1 MPLQCTS
8 RSALSGGK
16 ALHVSCIISVQCLSF
31 THPCDIICFYLP
43 CDPLELNQSITWK
56 YNLRASWDCSGDA
69 EGRISIAELL
79 CVLREQI
86 KVKFEYQLLDKFS
99 KPILR
104 KITMLFLR
112 ISDWKSDA
120 MTTGHHHV
128 ASAELLL
135 WLRLFFKIV
144 FLFRSWVSTTY
155 LCLYT
160 HLCIFLATKCLCI
173 FRNATPANDN
183 QHTHTS
189 YFVYWIFSLHP
200 SWMYNTWIVRTNSWK
215 QYSKQNYISLITFF
229 FIKVL
234 MAFST
239 FEIGSGIIQSFKC
252 HLKSHRQDTIFVL
265 FLRKLMI

>member
-1 MPLQCTS
+1 MCH
-8 RSALSGGK
+8 A
-16 ALHVSCIISVQCLSF
+16 CIISVQCLSF

-43 CDPLELNQSITWK
+43 CDPLELNQSIMWK

-79 CVLREQI
+79 CVIREQI

-99 KPILR
+99 KPTLR

-120 MTTGHHHV
+120 MNTGHHHV

-135 WLRLFFKIV
+135 RLRLFFKIV

-160 HLCIFLATKCLCI
+160 HLCIFHFWLLSVSAFLEMQHQQTTTNTHTHHILCI
-173 FRNATPANDN
+173 E
-183 QHTHTS
+183 
-189 YFVYWIFSLHP
+189 FSH
-200 SWMYNTWIVRTNSWK
+200 
-215 QYSKQNYISLITFF
+215 YIPH
-229 FIKVL
+229 
-234 MAFST
+234 
-239 FEIGSGIIQSFKC
+239 ECII
-252 HLKSHRQDTIFVL
+252 HEL
-265 FLRKLMI
+265 